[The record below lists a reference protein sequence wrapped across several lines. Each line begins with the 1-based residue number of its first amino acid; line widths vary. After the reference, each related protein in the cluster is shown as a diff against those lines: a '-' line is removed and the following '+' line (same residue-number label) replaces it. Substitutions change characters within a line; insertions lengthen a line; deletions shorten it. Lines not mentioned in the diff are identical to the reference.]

1 MKMKPI
7 IKKKVV
13 VVGGSSGVGLA
24 TSRILDERGFAVT
37 AVARNPGK
45 LKDAIAGTA
54 IQGITMDAQSH
65 HAVRD
70 FFSVFGPL
78 DHLVITLSGAKGAG
92 TLQEVSAETLREG
105 FEAKVFAHWR
115 IAQAAAP
122 NVSPDGS
129 ITFVSSISA
138 RNSTPGTAGLAAI
151 NGAIESMIKPLAR
164 ELKPRRVNAVSP
176 GVVETPWWDA
186 LPAAQRDALLRST
199 AQASAVGRNGRAE
212 EIAEA
217 IAFLITNQFVTGT
230 VIEIDGGLRL
240 G

>member
-1 MKMKPI
+1 MT
-7 IKKKVV
+7 KKKVV

-24 TSRILDERGFAVT
+24 ASHILAERGFAVT
-37 AVARNPGK
+37 AVGRNPDK
-45 LKDAIAGTA
+45 LKNAVAGTS
-54 IQGITMDAQSH
+54 IQGISMDAQSPE
-65 HAVRD
+65 AVRD
-70 FFSVFGPL
+70 FFAAFGPL
-78 DHLVITLSGAKGAG
+78 DHLVLTLSGAKGAG
-92 TLQEVSAETLREG
+92 MLQEVSAETLREG

-122 NVSPDGS
+122 NLSPDGS
-129 ITFVSSISA
+129 ITFVSAISA
-138 RNSTPGTAGLAAI
+138 RGSMPGTAGLAAI
-151 NGAIESMIKPLAR
+151 NGAIESMVRPLAR
-164 ELKPRRVNAVSP
+164 ELKPRRINAVSP

-186 LPAAQRDALLRST
+186 LPAAQRDSLLRST

-217 IAFLITNQFVTGT
+217 IVFLITNGFVTGT

>member
-1 MKMKPI
+1 MT
-7 IKKKVV
+7 KKKVV

-24 TSRILDERGFAVT
+24 ASHILAERGFAVT
-37 AVARNPGK
+37 AVGRNPDK
-45 LKDAIAGTA
+45 LKNAVAGTS
-54 IQGITMDAQSH
+54 IQGISMDAQSPE
-65 HAVRD
+65 AVKD
-70 FFSVFGPL
+70 FFAAFGPL
-78 DHLVITLSGAKGAG
+78 DHLVLTLSGAKGAG
-92 TLQEVSAETLREG
+92 MLQEVSAETLREG

-122 NVSPDGS
+122 NLSPDGS
-129 ITFVSSISA
+129 ITFVSAISA
-138 RNSTPGTAGLAAI
+138 RGSMPGTAGLAAI
-151 NGAIESMIKPLAR
+151 NGAIESMVRPLAR
-164 ELKPRRVNAVSP
+164 ELKPRRINAVSP

-186 LPAAQRDALLRST
+186 LPAAQRDSLLRST

-217 IAFLITNQFVTGT
+217 IVFLITNGFVTGT

>member
-1 MKMKPI
+1 MEPMT
-7 IKKKVV
+7 KKKV

-24 TSRILDERGFAVT
+24 TSRILNERGFAVT
-37 AVARNPGK
+37 AVGRNPDK
-45 LKDAIAGTA
+45 LQKAVAGTS
-54 IQGITMDAQSH
+54 IQGISLDAQSPE
-65 HAVRD
+65 AVKN
-70 FFSVFGPL
+70 FFATFGPL
-78 DHLVITLSGAKGAG
+78 DHLVITVSGAKGAG

-122 NVSPDGS
+122 ELSPDGS
-129 ITFVSSISA
+129 ITFVSAISA
-138 RNSTPGTAGLAAI
+138 RGSMPGTAGLAAI
-151 NGAIESMIKPLAR
+151 NGAIESMVRPLAR

-186 LPAAQRDALLRST
+186 LPAAQRDSLLRST

-217 IAFLITNQFVTGT
+217 IVFLITNGFVTGT
-230 VIEIDGGLRL
+230 VIEIDGGLHL